1 MVMYNNQNNIS
12 IYKRYKRA
20 ACTDGAHP
28 VHAGVALIYMLY
40 AAVVSLYVYD
50 SPSAPD
56 HDALLTFI
64 GSL

>member
-1 MVMYNNQNNIS
+1 ME
-12 IYKRYKRA
+12 R
-20 ACTDGAHP
+20 TP
-28 VHAGVALIYMLY
+28 VHTGIALIYMLY

>member
-1 MVMYNNQNNIS
+1 MQM
-12 IYKRYKRA
+12 RRA
-20 ACTDGAHP
+20 TARNAGFAL
-28 VHAGVALIYMLY
+28 VHALYVAV
-40 AAVVSLYVYD
+40 ASLYVYD